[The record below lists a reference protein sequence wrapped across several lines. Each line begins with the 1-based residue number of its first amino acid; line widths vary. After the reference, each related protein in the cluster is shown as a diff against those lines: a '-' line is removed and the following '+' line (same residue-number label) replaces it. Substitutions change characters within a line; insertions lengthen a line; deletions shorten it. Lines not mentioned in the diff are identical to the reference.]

1 MLIMDDEEELPVEC
15 PTLPVQRLPCTPQI
29 MMLPSSYGYEMAFRR
44 ERKGTGVF
52 IPLSTAPTSK
62 NRRPT
67 RRSSTSVRNSAT
79 VASPIHPN
87 HCSNSGVLT
96 RHIYRV

>member
-1 MLIMDDEEELPVEC
+1 MIIMDDEEEFPVEC

-67 RRSSTSVRNSAT
+67 RRSSTSVDKPQRLPPAEAAQLCNCGFS
-79 VASPIHPN
+79 HPPK
-87 HCSNSGVLT
+87 SLQ
-96 RHIYRV
+96 